1 MRLFIGNKNY
11 SSWSMRPWVL
21 MRGLGISF
29 EETMLYFDSFEPD
42 SEFKQAILKV
52 NPTGRV
58 PTLLINDIAVW
69 DSLTIA
75 ETLAENF
82 PDAGVWPTAGDDR
95 ALARSL
101 CAEMHSSF
109 SCLREL
115 CPMNIEATF
124 PEVGTRLLQTEAG
137 LAKDIAAL
145 EALLLPPLNNSEGDF
160 LFGDFCAADAFY
172 APVASRLKT
181 YQLPTSPELAA
192 YFDRLIKHPAVR
204 DWISDALV
212 EHRFVPFDEPYRDS
226 H

>member
-1 MRLFIGNKNY
+1 MHLFIGNKNY

-21 MRGLGISF
+21 MRGLGINF
-29 EETMLYFDSFEPD
+29 EETMLYFDSFEPN

-52 NPTGRV
+52 NPRGRV
-58 PTLLINDIAVW
+58 PTLLINGAAVW
-69 DSLTIA
+69 DSLTII
-75 ETLAENF
+75 ETLAEHF
-82 PDAGVWPTAGDDR
+82 PDAGVWPAVADER

-109 SCLREL
+109 SCLRNL
-115 CPMNIEATF
+115 CPMNIEASL
-124 PEVGTRLLQTEAG
+124 PKVGARLLQTEAG

-145 EALLLPPLNNSEGDF
+145 EALLLPPLSKSEGDF

-172 APVASRLKT
+172 APVASRFKT
-181 YQLPTSPELAA
+181 YQLPIASDLAA
-192 YFDRLIKHPAVR
+192 YFDRLIRFTAVR

-226 H
+226 T